1 MHLIQIYRILWAR
14 RVFIVTAI
22 LGCLVAAII
31 GGMIIPP
38 RYQAHSRLILDV
50 VKRDPVTGEM
60 IASGFA
66 RAYVKTQVELISDY
80 RVAGRVA
87 DALGWTSSPSLAA
100 QYQQRPA
107 DDTRDFR
114 RWISQRV
121 IDGTS
126 AQLVEGSNILDITFT
141 SNDPEKAAKVADA
154 VRRAY
159 VDQTLAFK
167 REDAVT
173 NSAWFRNQADRIRDE
188 LRVAEKRK
196 TDFEQANGIVLDSDN
211 VDEESK
217 RLTALAAS
225 SAVPAQAVA
234 AAQGNPMAA
243 QIAQA
248 DAAIASAEKVLGPN
262 NPQLI
267 SMKQQRAALMA
278 AAGASGSVAPAK
290 AGPSLAALYGAQQAK
305 VLAQRGKVN
314 EARQLATDVA
324 VLQDQYQKTVARA
337 ADLQQQGEVDD
348 SGLTLLGSAVPPTS
362 PSFPNWP
369 LLIVG
374 SIGLGAGIGV
384 LIAMLLEL
392 LNRRVRGVED
402 LRFEGVPV
410 LGMMT
415 TLPAGKPVRRF
426 LDLFGGRRRAE
437 QA

>member
-14 RVFIVTAI
+14 RVFIVVAI

-31 GGMIIPP
+31 GGSIIPP

-87 DALGWTSSPSLAA
+87 DALGWTSSPYLAA

-126 AQLVEGSNILDITFT
+126 ADLVEGSNILDITFT

-154 VRRAY
+154 IRRAY

-188 LRVAEKRK
+188 LSVAEKRK
-196 TDFEQANGIVLDSDN
+196 TDFERANGIVLDSDN

-217 RLTALAAS
+217 RLSALAAS
-225 SAVPAQAVA
+225 SAVPAQAAA
-234 AAQGNPMAA
+234 AAQANPMAA

-267 SMKQQRAALMA
+267 AMKQQRAALVA
-278 AAGASGSVAPAK
+278 AAGASGSAAPK
-290 AGPSLAALYGAQQAK
+290 TGPSLASLYGAQEAK

-314 EARQLATDVA
+314 EARQLATDVS

-369 LLIVG
+369 LLIIG
-374 SIGLGAGIGV
+374 SIGLGAALGV
-384 LIAMLLEL
+384 LIAMILEL
-392 LNRRVRGVED
+392 LNRRVRGIED

-415 TLPAGKPVRRF
+415 TLPPAKPARRF